1 MRTVTVNDRVRIP
14 GLEANHPGY
23 LVHSISLDGTKATI
37 MSLAPSD
44 PAKPHPHL
52 VYPVDLLIKVV

>member
-1 MRTVTVNDRVRIP
+1 MSTIAVNDRVRTP
-14 GLEANHPGY
+14 ALEPNHPGY
-23 LVHSISLDGTKATI
+23 LVHSISVDGTKATI